1 MLHQLIRKQEVNA
14 PIKKVWDY
22 FATPAN
28 LNELTPE
35 NMRFKILDKQ
45 VGKMYAGQLIAYRIQ
60 FMPLIKSRWLTEI
73 THVQEQAYFIDEQRI
88 GPYRLWIHEHR
99 FESTQHGTMITDQVT
114 YALPFGIFGELVHTV
129 WVGKKLK
136 QIFDYRYKKIQ
147 TIFGMKE

>member
-1 MLHQLIRKQEVNA
+1 MIHHLVRQQAVSA
-14 PIKKVWDY
+14 PIERVWNY

-28 LNELTPE
+28 LNELTPNDMHFE
-35 NMRFKILDKQ
+35 ILNEKLET
-45 VGKMYAGQLIAYRIQ
+45 MYAGQLIAYRIQ

-73 THVQEQAYFIDEQRI
+73 THMQEQAYFVDEQRI

-114 YALPFGIFGELVHTV
+114 YALPFNVLGELVHAV